1 MTSTRPLTPP
11 GTDALPTGSI
21 AGRIEAAPGEIDLAI
36 TEWLRQMAAIGR
48 KPKSVQAFGEIV
60 RKAVAC
66 DGWSSLSHITYASVT
81 AYLERHVESGAWKKT
96 TYNHHLSAFRS
107 FTTWL
112 VSARPSHFPSDILA
126 AARRADDDGGE
137 GSRAATLEE
146 ARAHIATS
154 LELERRDRRR
164 TTWQTLYRMFEYAHA
179 CRVGEPAL
187 LRWKHL
193 FLEHEFPH
201 VLWHKSVQKNKR
213 TQEVPL
219 CPELLGLL
227 LEHRAAMREL
237 AKVSPVYETRV
248 TKGKGKGT
256 SVRRKI
262 SPDDPEAFVFP
273 TSTSSQV
280 FARDRDRAGIV
291 AVDQRGRGF
300 TSHSARKFFSTV
312 MTSRGVPEKTVDRL
326 MRHRGTTESR
336 YYDPPLSE
344 LARFAGFLPRL
355 WPEGEFGGRE
365 AIVDNSLN
373 SNNPEVELTDARTHG
388 NVPPLTPMK
397 NHPHNSS
404 KPHAEPRKAVGVR
417 TGGTD
422 ATAWGSCEL
431 SLSSFTQQLVSGLL
445 PGDGRLCVSN
455 VVMPITRVET
465 PRSVNA
471 LADLLEAVARL
482 LRSGVAPDGIDRP
495 SCHTAAS

>member
-1 MTSTRPLTPP
+1 
-11 GTDALPTGSI
+11 
-21 AGRIEAAPGEIDLAI
+21 
-36 TEWLRQMAAIGR
+36 MAAIGR

-66 DGWSSLSHITYASVT
+66 DGWSSLPDITYASVT

-112 VSARPSHFPSDILA
+112 VSARPSYFPSDILA

-154 LELERRDRRR
+154 LMLERRDRRR

-179 CRVGEPAL
+179 CRVGEPAM

-193 FLEHEFPH
+193 FLEHEYPH

-219 CPELLGLL
+219 GPELLGLL

-237 AKVSPVYETRV
+237 AKTSPVFETRV

-256 SVRRKI
+256 TVRRKI

-312 MTSRGVPEKTVDRL
+312 MTSQGVPEKTVDRL

-344 LARFAGFLPRL
+344 LARFSAFLPKL
-355 WPEGEFGGRE
+355 WPGARNGESGL
-365 AIVDNSLN
+365 IVDNS
-373 SNNPEVELTDARTHG
+373 EFREMEERCLTERPKDGT
-388 NVPPLTPMK
+388 VSPLTPMTRRRQ
-397 NHPHNSS
+397 NSL
-404 KPHAEPRKAVGVR
+404 KPPADPRIDIGVR
-417 TGGTD
+417 TGGVA
-422 ATAWGSCEL
+422 ATAGSAEFF
-431 SLSSFTQQLVSGLL
+431 LSSFTQQLVSGLL

-455 VVMPITRVET
+455 VVMPITRLET

-471 LADLLEAVARL
+471 LAEFLEAVARL
-482 LRSGVAPDGIDRP
+482 LRSGALDAQLCP
-495 SCHTAAS
+495 TQ